1 MNIIYLILLIW
12 NFAVFC
18 VYGFDKYQAKKSRRR
33 IRERT
38 LLILA
43 FLFGSIGAMFSM
55 VIFNHK
61 TAKIK
66 FRILVPL
73 AVVLNILIFYYVVV
87 LKGINI

>member
-12 NFAVFC
+12 NFFVFC
-18 VYGFDKYQAKKSRRR
+18 IFGVDKFRAKKSYNR

-43 FLFGSIGAMFSM
+43 FLMGGIGCLFSM

-61 TAKIK
+61 TSKMK
-66 FRILVPL
+66 FRILVPV
-73 AVVLNILIFYYVVV
+73 AVVLNVLIFYFATVV
-87 LKGINI
+87 KGL